1 MKRLFL
7 FLFILCICPVRA
19 GTVHGPVAVPELKDR
34 VVVLPFFNYSG
45 SSLNYLSTYIPEL
58 LAADLKTRGV
68 ENIADADLVRQTLL
82 NAQVTDNAAYDQER
96 IMAFL
101 KTAGA
106 CAGVAGR
113 YIVHDRSIRFDL
125 LLIDAASGRV
135 MTGKTVESSIDDRF
149 LESLDRYA
157 QGRADWIVEGMPSLV
172 TAARP
177 MDFSIEGLVNR
188 LKGSRW
194 GTLLSSRWSFFVLVL
209 ILFVILAGFT
219 GFFFRRL
226 LPRLTSRTQTDLDDK
241 IIDKARRPV
250 QWTVLFAGGKA
261 ALLALG
267 MAGDGVHFFNRLFT
281 ACMIVTLTWL
291 VVAVVSLLI
300 REWGGKMAGRG
311 DSRIYDD
318 LVPLL
323 VNIVKFTII
332 IIAAVMVLSLFE
344 IDIAPF
350 IASLGIA
357 GFAIGFAVKDILSNI
372 IGGIVLLL
380 DNSFALGDKVSI
392 DNDTGVIREVGLRNT
407 KLMTYDNEIIVI
419 PNGELMNKK
428 FKNYVLPD
436 PRIRCSVNFT
446 VAYGSRVEKVEET
459 VLGVVRDMQDVCTDP
474 APGVIFSAMGDS
486 ALEFQV
492 RFWITNYLD
501 QAVRQEEAIR
511 RIYRALGETGLEIPF
526 PTRTVY
532 LRKED

>member
-1 MKRLFL
+1 MIRF
-7 FLFILCICPVRA
+7 FMFFFILYALPGWA
-19 GTVHGPVAVPELKDR
+19 GNVPAPEPEFKGQ
-34 VVVLPFFNYSG
+34 VVLLPFYNYSG
-45 SSLNYLSTYIPEL
+45 SSLKYVSTYMPEL
-58 LAADLKTRGV
+58 LSVDLKARGV
-68 ENIADADLVRQTLL
+68 EHIAAPDTVRQLL
-82 NAQVTDNAAYDQER
+82 ANAQLADDAAFDKER
-96 IMAFL
+96 ITAFL
-101 KTAGA
+101 NGKGA
-106 CAGVAGR
+106 AIGVTGR
-113 YIVHDRSIRFDL
+113 YIVHDKSIRFDL
-125 LLIDAASGRV
+125 SLLDMATGRV
-135 MTGKTVESSIDDRF
+135 IQSKTIESSVDDRF
-149 LESLDRYA
+149 LDTLDRYA
-157 QGRADWIVEGMPSLV
+157 QGRADWIVEEMPALV

-194 GTLLSSRWSFFVLVL
+194 GTVLSSRWSFFVLVL

-226 LPRLTSRTQTDLDDK
+226 LPRLTSRTQTDLDDI

-300 REWGGKMAGRG
+300 REWGRKMAGRG

-380 DNSFALGDKVSI
+380 DNAFALGDKVTI
-392 DNDTGVIREVGLRNT
+392 DNDTGIIREVGLRNT

-436 PRIRCSVNFT
+436 PKIRCAVDFT
-446 VAYGSRVEKVEET
+446 AAYGSSVEKVEEV
-459 VLGVVRDMQDVCTDP
+459 VLGVAKSMEDVCADP
-474 APGVIFSAMGDS
+474 APVVIFRAMGDS
-486 ALEFQV
+486 ALEFQI
-492 RFWITNYLD
+492 RFWINDYTN
-501 QAVRQEEAIR
+501 QGVKQEEATR
-511 RIYRALGETGLEIPF
+511 KIYRAMVDAGLEIPF

-532 LRKED
+532 LKKEG